1 METTSSRGNDTAGR
15 SIVGSCQPCRRPS
28 LEKKEPR
35 PSLEKKAPA
44 AGKRQLAGEG
54 KEQPAG
60 EEASGE
66 PTTECGPAPLGLAS
80 RDKQA
85 DVSGCTAVGVPAR
98 KSAPRRELAP
108 WSSRATPEPASR
120 AGGQRIASFRLVQLY
135 RLGLYYLCRFV
146 LSFYVFYFRLLVQLF
161 VLYSDSYPTK

>member
-1 METTSSRGNDTAGR
+1 MWSPHVILFILPSTNSAMETTSSRGNDAARR
-15 SIVGSCQPCRRPS
+15 SIVGSSRPCRRPS
-28 LEKKEPR
+28 LEKKT
-35 PSLEKKAPA
+35 PA

-66 PTTECGPAPLGLAS
+66 PAAECRPAPPGPAS
-80 RDKQA
+80 RARQA
-85 DVSGCTAVGVPAR
+85 DVSGCTAEGVPAR

-146 LSFYVFYFRLLVQLF
+146 LSF
-161 VLYSDSYPTK
+161 